1 MIRRT
6 ALEGLLTEIER
17 FALNDGPGIRTT
29 VFFKGCNM
37 NCRWCHNPETIKPG
51 CDILYYASKCIG
63 CCKCVYACPSKAQDK
78 IGNAHVFYPNICVKC
93 GKCADICYAGA
104 MTMCGKK
111 YTVDDVMKEVV
122 QDKSYYASS
131 GGGVTLSG
139 GEVLC
144 QREFALALTD
154 ACHKEG
160 ISVGVETNLNFPWN
174 SVKDV
179 LDAVNL
185 IMCDVKLIDDEEHKK
200 QTGVGNTAILNN
212 VRRVAG
218 SGKPFI
224 VRTPLVPGVTD
235 TNENIAG
242 IAAFLKEADKN
253 GTMMYYE
260 LLNFN
265 PLGATK
271 YEALARQNDFKD
283 AKPLP
288 KARVHELAAVAQSAG
303 IKVRTE

>member
-1 MIRRT
+1 M
-6 ALEGLLTEIER
+6 EGLLTEIER

-37 NCRWCHNPETIKPG
+37 KCGWCHNPETIKAG
-51 CDILYYASKCIG
+51 RDLMYYASRCIG

-104 MTMCGKK
+104 MAICGKK

-122 QDKSYYASS
+122 QDKAYYISS
-131 GGGVTLSG
+131 SGGVTLSG

-144 QREFALALTD
+144 QKEFAKELAD
-154 ACHKEG
+154 ACKKEN
-160 ISVGVETNLNFPWN
+160 ISVGIETNLNFPWE
-174 SVKDV
+174 SIEDV
-179 LDAVNL
+179 IGAVDL
-185 IMCDVKLIDDEEHKK
+185 VMCDVKLIDGAEHEK
-200 QTGVGNTAILNN
+200 QTGVSNETILEN
-212 VRRVAG
+212 VRRVAETD
-218 SGKPFI
+218 KPFI

-260 LLNFN
+260 FLNFN

-271 YEALARQNDFKD
+271 YEALSRPNDFKD